1 MVLGSFSIILTPTQ
15 PPGMLVYT
23 RTSRS
28 AATLRGAMRVRCR
41 TYEITLAGQAGRTVR
56 AEFEDC
62 TIIAGP
68 DATILRAELPDQTA
82 LWGLMQRIMGLGLE
96 VVHVL
101 LVASDPR

>member
-1 MVLGSFSIILTPTQ
+1 MTMTPAQ

-28 AATLRGAMRVRCR
+28 AATLRGAMLVRSR
-41 TYEITLAGQAGRTVR
+41 TYEITLAGQVGRAVR

-68 DATILRAELPDQTA
+68 DTTTLRAEVPDQAA

-96 VVHVL
+96 VAHVH
-101 LVASDPR
+101 LVASKSR